1 MQFTLA
7 DLHHYALPSDRQ
19 VLDQIQIRAAERKA
33 QEIEDL
39 VRGCMARKP
48 PEPETVTCTRP
59 TISQAEGFSPSPVP

>member
-1 MQFTLA
+1 MMSQREILHYLPAQKRLLA
-7 DLHHYALPSDRQ
+7 ESLFRE
-19 VLDQIQIRAAERKA
+19 AAERKA

-59 TISQAEGFSPSPVP
+59 TISHTEGFSPSPVP